1 MNRQNDYGVYIH
13 IPFCESK
20 CMYCDFY
27 STDKKG
33 GLTQDYVKAV
43 AKEITDL
50 SVKVAG
56 RKAASIFIGGG
67 TPSLLSASMAAE
79 LIDACSKGLSLAE
92 GAEVTLEANPESLTL
107 RKTSGY
113 IRAGINRI
121 SIGIQSLDD
130 KSLKAL
136 GRIHTS
142 HKAISAVESAREAGF
157 DNISVDMIFGLPGQ
171 PVDMWL
177 GELSRTV
184 ALGVD
189 HISCYQLTPEKGT
202 KLGRIVKDGS
212 VELPLD
218 TLEFFD
224 QTEKSLKQAGYGHYE
239 ISNYAKKGREC
250 VHNIGYW
257 EYRDYLGAGSAAHG
271 MVNGLRWA
279 NVRDPARYVSRI
291 NAGGQGALHT
301 ERLTEEMKRME
312 RLMLGLRLKKG
323 IRIDRLDIT
332 RGMESMAEQGM
343 LKLGKEKIR
352 ATARGWRVLDNILA
366 AI

>member
-1 MNRQNDYGVYIH
+1 MSGRKDYGVYIH

-33 GLTQDYVKAV
+33 GLTQNYIRAV
-43 AKEITDL
+43 AKEISDL
-50 SVKVAG
+50 STKVAG

-67 TPSLLSASMAAE
+67 TPSLLSQSMAAD
-79 LIDACSKGLSLAE
+79 LIDACAKNLSLAD
-92 GAEVTLEANPESLTL
+92 GAEITLEANPESLTL

-113 IRAGINRI
+113 IKAGINRI

-130 KSLKAL
+130 KSLKTL
-136 GRIHTS
+136 GRIHTAR
-142 HKAISAVESAREAGF
+142 KAISAVESAREAGF

-171 PVDMWL
+171 PVRMWL
-177 GELSRTV
+177 DELSRTV

-202 KLGRIVKDGS
+202 KLGRIVENGS
-212 VELPLD
+212 MELPPD
-218 TLEFFD
+218 TIEFFD
-224 QTEKSLKQAGYGHYE
+224 STEKFLKTAGYGHYE
-239 ISNYAKKGREC
+239 ISNYARKGREC

-291 NAGGQGALHT
+291 NAGGQGALRT
-301 ERLTEEMKRME
+301 ETLTDEMKSME
-312 RLMLGLRLKKG
+312 RLMLGLRLKRG
-323 IRIDRLDIT
+323 IQMDGLEIT
-332 RGMESMAEQGM
+332 SGMQSMIEQGM
-343 LKLGKEKIR
+343 LKLGKRSIR
-352 ATARGWRVLDNILA
+352 ATAKGWRVLDSVLA